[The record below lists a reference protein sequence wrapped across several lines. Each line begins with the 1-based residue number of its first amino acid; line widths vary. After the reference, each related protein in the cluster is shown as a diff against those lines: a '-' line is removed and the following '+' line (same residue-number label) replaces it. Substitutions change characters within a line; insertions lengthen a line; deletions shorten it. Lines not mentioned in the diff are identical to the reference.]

1 VQLYREMEKGMRRKK
16 HQKFWKKKQGIGDRI
31 SGYGIGLVLAVIVIM
46 TIYPF
51 WHVLMYSFSDSRAS
65 MGGGIFLYPRHFS
78 LLSYKLLFSTEQIFI
93 AFGNT
98 GMKTIFG
105 TALSVIISAMT
116 AYPLSLHRFKGRSFF
131 SMMIFFT
138 MLFNGGMIP
147 TYLLI
152 KNLGLID
159 NYLVYILPGAM
170 SAYNMFILRNYFGSL
185 PRSLEESAFLDGAN
199 SVQIFLK
206 IILPLSKPALA
217 AVTMFYG
224 IENWNSYMD
233 GILYVNTTKM
243 QLLQVYLRQLISAA
257 GGKGALGDLNNLST
271 AAALTEDTMK
281 MTVIAVSVIPVLIVY
296 PFLQKYYTKG
306 VLVGS
311 VKG

>member
-1 VQLYREMEKGMRRKK
+1 MRKSVK
-16 HQKFWKKKQGIGDRI
+16 HNNWKKKQGIGDRI
-31 SGYGIGLVLAVIVIM
+31 SGYCIGIILTVLVIS

-51 WHVLMYSFSDSRAS
+51 WHVLMYSLSDSKAS
-65 MGGGIFLYPRHFS
+65 MGGGIFLYPRQLS
-78 LLSYKLLFSTEQIFI
+78 LLSYKLLFKTEQIFI
-93 AFGNT
+93 AFKNT
-98 GMKTIFG
+98 GLKTLLG
-105 TALSVIISAMT
+105 TSLSVMLSALT
-116 AYPLSLHRFKGRSFF
+116 AYPLSLPRFRGRGFF

-138 MLFNGGMIP
+138 MLFSGGMIP
-147 TYLLI
+147 SYLLI
-152 KNLGLID
+152 KDFGLID
-159 NYLVYILPGAM
+159 IYLLYILPGAM
-170 SAYNMFILRNYFGSL
+170 SAYNMFILRNFFQSL
-185 PRSLEESAFLDGAN
+185 PQSMEESAFLDGAN
-199 SVQIFLK
+199 VLQIFIK

-233 GILYVNTTKM
+233 GILYINDSKM

-271 AAALTEDTMK
+271 AATLTEDTMK

-296 PFLQKYYTKG
+296 PILQKYYTKG
-306 VLVGS
+306 VLVGA

>member
-1 VQLYREMEKGMRRKK
+1 
-16 HQKFWKKKQGIGDRI
+16 
-31 SGYGIGLVLAVIVIM
+31 
-46 TIYPF
+46 
-51 WHVLMYSFSDSRAS
+51 MYSLSDSKAS
-65 MGGGIFLYPRHFS
+65 MGGGIFLYPRQLS
-78 LLSYKLLFSTEQIFI
+78 LLSYKLLFKTEQIFI
-93 AFGNT
+93 AFKNT
-98 GMKTIFG
+98 GLKTLLG
-105 TALSVIISAMT
+105 TSLSVMLSALT
-116 AYPLSLHRFKGRSFF
+116 AYPLSLPRFRGRGFF

-138 MLFNGGMIP
+138 MLFSGGMIP

-152 KNLGLID
+152 KDLGLID
-159 NYLVYILPGAM
+159 SYLVYILPGAM
-170 SAYNMFILRNYFGSL
+170 SAYNMFILRNFFQSL
-185 PRSLEESAFLDGAN
+185 PQSMEESAFLDGAN
-199 SVQIFLK
+199 VLQIFIK

-233 GILYVNTTKM
+233 GILYINDSKM

-271 AAALTEDTMK
+271 AATLTEDTMK

-296 PFLQKYYTKG
+296 PILQKYYTKG
-306 VLVGS
+306 VLVGA

>member
-1 VQLYREMEKGMRRKK
+1 MRTKSK
-16 HQKFWKKKQGIGDRI
+16 QKVWKKKKTIGDRI
-31 SGYGIGLVLAVIVIM
+31 SSGFIGIILTIIVII

-51 WHVLMYSFSDSRAS
+51 WHVLMYSLSDSKAS
-65 MGGGIFLYPRHFS
+65 MGGGIFLYPRDFS
-78 LLSYKLLFSTEQIFI
+78 ILSYQLLFQTEQIFV

-98 GMKTIFG
+98 LFKTIFG
-105 TALSVIISAMT
+105 TALSVILTALT
-116 AYPLSLHRFKGRSFF
+116 AYPLSLPRFKGRGFF

-138 MLFNGGMIP
+138 MLFSGGMIP
-147 TYLLI
+147 TYLLV
-152 KNLGLID
+152 KELGLID

-170 SAYNMFILRNYFGSL
+170 SAYDMFILRNFFQSL
-185 PRSLEESAFLDGAN
+185 PPSLEESAFLDGAN
-199 SVQIFLK
+199 AFQIFYK

-224 IENWNSYMD
+224 IGNWNSYMD
-233 GILYVNTTKM
+233 GVLYVNKSDM
-243 QLLQVYLRQLISAA
+243 QLLQVYLRQLITAA
-257 GGKGALGDLNNLST
+257 GGKGALGDLSNLGS

>member
-1 VQLYREMEKGMRRKK
+1 MRKK
-16 HQKFWKKKQGIGDRI
+16 DTSHNWKKRQGIGDRI
-31 SGYGIGLVLAVIVIM
+31 SGYGIGIILALVVIT

-51 WHVLMYSFSDSRAS
+51 WHVLMYSISDSKAS
-65 MGGGIFLYPRHFS
+65 MGGGVFLYPRQITF
-78 LLSYKLLFSTEQIFI
+78 LSYKLLFKTEQIFV
-93 AFGNT
+93 AFRNT
-98 GMKTIFG
+98 GLKTIFG
-105 TALSVIISAMT
+105 TAFSVALSALT
-116 AYPLSLHRFKGRSFF
+116 AYPLSLQRFRGRGFF

-138 MLFNGGMIP
+138 MLFSGGMIP
-147 TYLLI
+147 TYLLV
-152 KNLGLID
+152 KDLNLID

-170 SAYNMFILRNYFGSL
+170 SAYNMFILRNFFQSL
-185 PRSLEESAFLDGAN
+185 PPSLEESAFLDGAN
-199 SVQIFLK
+199 ALQIFSK

-217 AVTMFYG
+217 AITMFYG

-233 GILYVNTTKM
+233 GILYINNSKM

-296 PFLQKYYTKG
+296 PILQKYYTKG
-306 VLVGS
+306 VLVGA

>member
-1 VQLYREMEKGMRRKK
+1 MRKSVQHNK
-16 HQKFWKKKQGIGDRI
+16 WKKKQGIGDRI
-31 SGYGIGLVLAVIVIM
+31 SGYCIGIILTVLVIS

-51 WHVLMYSFSDSRAS
+51 WHVLMYSLSDSKAS
-65 MGGGIFLYPRHFS
+65 MGGGIFLYPRQLS
-78 LLSYKLLFSTEQIFI
+78 LLSYKLLFKTEQIFI
-93 AFGNT
+93 AFKNT
-98 GMKTIFG
+98 GMKTLLG
-105 TALSVIISAMT
+105 TTLSVMISALT
-116 AYPLSLHRFKGRSFF
+116 AYPLSLPRFRGRGFF

-138 MLFNGGMIP
+138 MLFSGGMIP

-152 KNLGLID
+152 KDLGLID
-159 NYLVYILPGAM
+159 SYLVYILPGAM
-170 SAYNMFILRNYFGSL
+170 SAYNMFILRNFFQSL
-185 PRSLEESAFLDGAN
+185 PQSMEESAFLDGAN
-199 SVQIFLK
+199 VLQIFFK

-233 GILYVNTTKM
+233 GILYINDSKM

-271 AAALTEDTMK
+271 AATLTEDTMK

-296 PFLQKYYTKG
+296 PILQKYYTKG
-306 VLVGS
+306 VLVGA

>member
-1 VQLYREMEKGMRRKK
+1 MRKSVQ
-16 HQKFWKKKQGIGDRI
+16 HNNWKKKQSIGDRI
-31 SGYGIGLVLAVIVIM
+31 SSYCIGIILTVLVIS

-51 WHVLMYSFSDSRAS
+51 WHVLMYSLSDSKAS
-65 MGGGIFLYPRHFS
+65 MGGGIFLYPRQLS
-78 LLSYKLLFSTEQIFI
+78 LLSYKLLFKTEQIFI
-93 AFGNT
+93 AFKNT
-98 GMKTIFG
+98 GMKTLLG
-105 TALSVIISAMT
+105 TTLSVMLSALT
-116 AYPLSLHRFKGRSFF
+116 AYPLSLPRFRGRGFF

-138 MLFNGGMIP
+138 MLFSGGMIP

-152 KNLGLID
+152 KDLGLID
-159 NYLVYILPGAM
+159 SYLVYILPGAM
-170 SAYNMFILRNYFGSL
+170 SAYNMFILRNFFQSL
-185 PRSLEESAFLDGAN
+185 PQSMEESAFLDGAN
-199 SVQIFLK
+199 VLQIFFK

-233 GILYVNTTKM
+233 GILYINDSKM

-271 AAALTEDTMK
+271 AATLTEDTMK

-296 PFLQKYYTKG
+296 PILQKYYTKG
-306 VLVGS
+306 VLVGA